1 MTAKKMC
8 THLHEYVIKPLNEK
22 YDRVITNIWLQ
33 VMGYNVYLGK
43 NKSSAAKQK
52 NKHNICIYNY

>member
-22 YDRVITNIWLQ
+22 YDRVIITNLNLCNSHLCESNIKD
-33 VMGYNVYLGK
+33 NVDNNL
-43 NKSSAAKQK
+43 S
-52 NKHNICIYNY
+52 